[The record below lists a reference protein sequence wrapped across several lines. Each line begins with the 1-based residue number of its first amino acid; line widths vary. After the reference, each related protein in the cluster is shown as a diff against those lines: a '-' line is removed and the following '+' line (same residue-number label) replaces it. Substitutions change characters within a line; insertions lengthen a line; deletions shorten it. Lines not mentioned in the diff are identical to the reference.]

1 MPLRE
6 IMTLSLPAAL
16 CARLRAYCERRGID
30 PQAIAERAAEWELRR
45 ALDFLER
52 MHPPSEERLTETLER
67 VR

>member
-30 PQAIAERAAEWELRR
+30 PQAIAERAVEWELRR

-52 MHPPSEERLTETLER
+52 MHPPSEERMTT
-67 VR
+67 

>member
-1 MPLRE
+1 MPPRE
-6 IMTLSLPAAL
+6 IMILSLPVVL

-52 MHPPSEERLTETLER
+52 MHPPSEERMTT
-67 VR
+67 